1 MSRSAGNRLVR
12 LGDVAATLLFVAQF
26 AHPPCSRE
34 LHHRVSYRV
43 SATDYSPPITPGAA
57 LRRLAV
63 MQEWFYLVH
72 GHYAQRA
79 SDLTD
84 PALPPRWRAVVV
96 AASAGRYRMRLDAPG
111 EGGSGFVCHLW
122 DGACARKR
130 SNPSRSTAGQCTRA
144 QPSQLSWLPRDRT
157 GRRFR

>member
-26 AHPPCSRE
+26 THPPCSRE

-57 LRRLAV
+57 LRRLAI
-63 MQEWFYLVH
+63 MQEGFYLVH
-72 GHYAQRA
+72 GHYAPRA

-96 AASAGRYRMRLDAPG
+96 VASAGQYRMRLVAPG

-122 DGACARKR
+122 
-130 SNPSRSTAGQCTRA
+130 
-144 QPSQLSWLPRDRT
+144 
-157 GRRFR
+157 GRRLRPETIEPFEIDCRPMHESSAFAAVVAASR